1 MKPATAK
8 AKGRM
13 VENEYVGIVA
23 DYIGLKVERRRLA
36 GTNDKGD
43 IAGFADLCVEVKSG
57 GGKLLIPEWLRQLE
71 TERINAG
78 ASIGQLAVRPRG
90 GTSSS
95 DWWAIRPLIDDL
107 DLLQS
112 AGHL

>member
-8 AKGRM
+8 VKGRQT
-13 VENEYVGIVA
+13 ENEYVNLVA
-23 DYIGLKVERRRLA
+23 DYFGIKVERRRLA
-36 GTNDKGD
+36 GVADRGD

-71 TERINAG
+71 VERVNAG

-90 GTSSS
+90 ATNGAQ
-95 DWWAIRPLIDDL
+95 WWAIRPLVDDL